1 MSLAPLLFLRLMA
14 DRALNPGAIE
24 LHAGKGDLSALTALI
39 EGENFSAFSKSFPCY
54 FGTGLEER
62 SPPELLQAFQNSG
75 CHFIKAQVTHHSD
88 EHTKPALPPTAE
100 WLIGN
105 WYLAQPAKPSGTQT
119 ASRALSLKLL
129 QQVATDADTF
139 EIEAIFRQE
148 PTLAYHLL
156 RLVNSLGTGVGRH
169 ISSFSQAIL
178 ILGRQQLKRWLNL
191 MLFAANHDDYR
202 SAMLLARVTI
212 RARSMEL
219 LASAIGLDRTQQE
232 QAFMIG
238 MFSLLGTLFGMP
250 LPEILNPLKLDDS
263 LSKAVLQREGVL
275 GSLLRAVEYA
285 EQANDEGLTEQ
296 LAGLP
301 LSSAEFNEIN
311 TEAHRWML
319 DVIHDKRDA
328 VDA

>member
-14 DRALNPGAIE
+14 DRALNPGAVE
-24 LHAGKGDLSALTALI
+24 LHAGKGDLSALTALF
-39 EGENFSAFSKSFPCY
+39 EGENFAAFSESFPCF
-54 FGTGLEER
+54 FGTDLEER
-62 SPPELLQAFQNSG
+62 SSPELLQSLQNLG

-105 WYLAQPAKPSGTQT
+105 WYLEQPAKPSGTQT

-191 MLFAANHDDYR
+191 MLFAANHNDYR
-202 SAMLLARVTI
+202 SAMLLARVTV

-232 QAFMIG
+232 QAFIIG